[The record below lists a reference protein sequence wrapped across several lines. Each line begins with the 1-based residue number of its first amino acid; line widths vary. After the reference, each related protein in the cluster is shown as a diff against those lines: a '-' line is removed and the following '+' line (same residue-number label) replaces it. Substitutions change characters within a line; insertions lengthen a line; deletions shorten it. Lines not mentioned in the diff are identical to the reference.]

1 MKRIWEKRKNVSVRR
16 PKKSNIAPLEI
27 SNAHRSCNPISESS
41 DGHARTM
48 GGDQEE
54 MNEGPGA
61 LGEEIDESSLD
72 RQRGGEKNHQDSDM
86 QSLHESEALVTAA
99 IAVESNPTT
108 VDPQTDQAAAGV
120 VSIFNVGKRL
130 KSYSP

>member
-1 MKRIWEKRKNVSVRR
+1 
-16 PKKSNIAPLEI
+16 
-27 SNAHRSCNPISESS
+27 
-41 DGHARTM
+41 M

-54 MNEGPGA
+54 INEGLGA
-61 LGEEIDESSLD
+61 LREEIDESGLD
-72 RQRGGEKNHQDSDM
+72 RQQFGEKNHQDSDM
-86 QSLHESEALVTAA
+86 QSLHESEALITAV

-120 VSIFNVGKRL
+120 VSVFNMGKRL